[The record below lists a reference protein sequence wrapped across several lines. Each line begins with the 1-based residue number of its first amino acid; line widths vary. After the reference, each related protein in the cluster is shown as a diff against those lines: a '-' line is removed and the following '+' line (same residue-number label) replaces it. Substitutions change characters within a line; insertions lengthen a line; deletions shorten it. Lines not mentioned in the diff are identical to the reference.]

1 MRKVDD
7 ASGAPGKSGLGR
19 AVYGLHACDRHAGDG
34 PVVIM
39 EEVAAAYGRH
49 VAMRGVSISLER
61 GEFLG
66 VIGPNGAGKTTLLTV
81 LNGLGRIVAGRATV
95 LGMPVTSGTARAL
108 RRRIGYVAQVQDF
121 DPLLPMTVRESVLTG
136 CYGRLGLLRR
146 IPDTARQRA
155 EELMELVGLGELAH
169 RPLGHLSG
177 GERQRAAIARALLQ
191 EPEILLLDEP
201 TASLDW
207 QAQRGILALIRT
219 VHERFGLTSLI
230 VTHDLN
236 TLPDVCTHIAC
247 MKAGCLECVGHP
259 EEIANAKLLSEL
271 YGTRI
276 QVLRDGGRTHLLY

>member
-1 MRKVDD
+1 MRHVDE
-7 ASGAPGKSGLGR
+7 GGR
-19 AVYGLHACDRHAGDG
+19 VEAETTPRQHEAG
-34 PVVIM
+34 PALVL
-39 EEVAAAYGRH
+39 ERVAAAYGRH
-49 VAMRGVSISLER
+49 VAMRDVSLRLER

-81 LNGLGRIVAGRATV
+81 LNGLGRIVAGRAEV
-95 LGMPVTSGTARAL
+95 LGIPVTPGSVRGL
-108 RRRIGYVAQVQDF
+108 RRRIGYVAQLQEF
-121 DPLLPMTVRESVLTG
+121 DPLLPMTVAESVLTG

-146 IPDTARQRA
+146 VPASERERA
-155 EELMELVGLGELAH
+155 GEFMRLVGLSGLEH

-191 EPEILLLDEP
+191 RPEMLLLDEP

-207 QAQRGILALIRT
+207 QAQRGILELIRT

-236 TLPDVCTHIAC
+236 TLPDVCSRIAC
-247 MKAGCLECVGHP
+247 MKEGRLVRLDTPRAVADP
-259 EEIANAKLLSEL
+259 ELLSEL

-276 QVLRDGGRTHLLY
+276 RVVEEDGRMHLFY

>member
-1 MRKVDD
+1 MLS
-7 ASGAPGKSGLGR
+7 SGP
-19 AVYGLHACDRHAGDG
+19 AVVLRG
-34 PVVIM
+34 
-39 EEVAAAYGRH
+39 VAAAYGRH
-49 VAMRGVSISLER
+49 VAMRDVNLTLER

-81 LNGLGRIVAGRATV
+81 LNGLGRIVAGEAEV
-95 LGMPVTSGTARAL
+95 LGLPVTARTARSL
-108 RRRIGYVAQVQDF
+108 RRRIGYVAQLQDF

-136 CYGRLGLLRR
+136 CYGRVGLLRR
-146 IPDTARQRA
+146 VPDAARRRA
-155 EELMELVGLGELAH
+155 GELLELVGLDSLAH

-191 EPEILLLDEP
+191 EPEMLLLDEP

-207 QAQRGILALIRT
+207 QAQRGILGLIRT

-236 TLPDVCTHIAC
+236 TLPDVCTRIAC
-247 MKAGCLECVGHP
+247 MKSGRLERVDLP
-259 EEIANAKLLSEL
+259 ERIADPELLGAL

-276 QVLRDGGRTHLLY
+276 RVLREAGRTHLLY

>member
-1 MRKVDD
+1 MRHVQ
-7 ASGAPGKSGLGR
+7 PGGGSVAEVGE
-19 AVYGLHACDRHAGDG
+19 DS
-34 PVVIM
+34 PVLIL
-39 EEVAAAYGRH
+39 EDVAAAYGRH
-49 VAMRGVSISLER
+49 VAMRGVSLRLRR

-81 LNGLGRIVAGRATV
+81 LNGLGRIVAGRVEV
-95 LGMPVTSGTARAL
+95 LGIPVTGRTARHL
-108 RRRIGYVAQVQDF
+108 RRRIGYVAQLQEF
-121 DPLLPMTVRESVLTG
+121 DPLLPMTVTESVLTG

-146 IPDTARQRA
+146 VPASERRKA
-155 EELMELVGLGELAH
+155 EEFMQLVGLSGLEH

-191 EPEILLLDEP
+191 RPEILLLDEP

-207 QAQRGILALIRT
+207 QAQRGILELIRT

-236 TLPDVCTHIAC
+236 TLPDVCTRIAS
-247 MKAGCLECVGHP
+247 MKDGRLVRVDTPRAMADP
-259 EEIANAKLLSEL
+259 EMLSEL

-276 QVLRDGGRTHLLY
+276 RVIEDGGRTHLVY